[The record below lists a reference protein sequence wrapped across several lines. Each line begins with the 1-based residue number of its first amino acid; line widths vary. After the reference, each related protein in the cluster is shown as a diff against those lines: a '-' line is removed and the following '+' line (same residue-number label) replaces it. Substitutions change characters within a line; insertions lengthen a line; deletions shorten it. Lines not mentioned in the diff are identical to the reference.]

1 MRETTAPTTADVRL
15 VTGDVSFTPSMP
27 KVGDTVQVRF
37 RLTNAT
43 SADARDV
50 PVSLVINGA
59 AVASDTFDVG
69 PGKTV
74 LAGLQWNNAQLPRW
88 GLANG
93 VVRASV
99 VVDPAHNVRAS
110 VASGKIAPLTHFEF
124 VGGGVAGGAPIQS
137 LSGRQRALIELA
149 ESACT
154 GFRFSSGAGGACASS
169 DVEISLDDAAAG
181 RFSFTSTRGISD
193 LGLGYNSTGV
203 PAGTQYA
210 PQTVASAGHSYAVQL
225 DGGRVGV
232 LTISAIHNPHQK
244 SATADKV
251 FRGRPIR
258 VLRKMAPTGEPVD
271 TGDVSGTAPSPDA
284 VVLEVIYDTP

>member
-1 MRETTAPTTADVRL
+1 
-15 VTGDVSFTPSMP
+15 MP

-88 GLANG
+88 GLTNG

-203 PAGTQYA
+203 PAGTRYA